1 MKKAAGLRGVCV
13 LLASIGMWSYAT
25 GSSPL
30 IWEQSTQSDF
40 QAGDAVNVSI
50 SSSGF
55 LNLAPDLE
63 TFFETSEPLVW
74 CLAMDSQGVTYAGS
88 GNDGKL
94 YRISAKGEG
103 SVVFD
108 ADELEIHSLAV
119 DALDNVYAATFPN
132 GKIYKIGPDGSS
144 SVFFEPSIPPDSEE
158 VEADRYIWSLAID
171 AAGTVF
177 AGTGDRGRIYKI
189 DSSGRAELLAETVE
203 GHIVSLALDGSGNL
217 IAGTDPNGRVYRI
230 SASGKLE
237 VLYDSPYRE
246 IRAIHVTSDGMIFAA
261 GVNET
266 GSRQGRGAPPAGG
279 AGQNRDG
286 VAVQGGVAVM
296 EVTASPTASP
306 GQAGA
311 FRGGRLSGGIVYQI
325 RPDGVVQE
333 WWRSRVDEGFSLAT
347 SEGGGLLIGTGPQG
361 VVYEVASR
369 GKSTMLL
376 RLQES
381 QITAIVPAHDGSISI
396 ASSNLGNVYR
406 MNGRYAREG
415 TFDSQIKDAGIL
427 SEWGQISWDAQTAKG
442 TEIQLFT
449 RSGNTDTADNTW
461 SEWAGPYEGNSG
473 QPIESPAARFIQW
486 RAVMNTKNAESPVI
500 NRVSIAYLPKNVAP
514 TVNAITVYEP
524 GVFLREPGSSE
535 TVEQDLPPN
544 VARRVSGRNGT
555 GRSRPP
561 ATGTPTYRKGMRSV
575 VVEVSD
581 DNDDDMRYAVYFK
594 GENESDWKLLRDA
607 LVRPSY
613 SWDSEALPDGIYR
626 LKVMA
631 SDAPDNPPSM
641 ALEAERVSDPFL
653 VDNSS
658 PRVKDLS
665 VSSASVSTAVV
676 FSVED
681 DASPLYKVEYNID
694 GGIWRVIYP
703 DDGVADSPSET
714 FTLRLENL
722 APGEHTIAV
731 RAKDTSNNTGT
742 AKELVTVP

>member
-1 MKKAAGLRGVCV
+1 MKKAAGLRSVCV
-13 LLASIGMWSYAT
+13 LLVSIGMWDYAM

-30 IWEQSTQSDF
+30 IWEQSTQRDF

-50 SSSGF
+50 SSSGY
-55 LNLAPDLE
+55 LSLAPVLE
-63 TFFETSEPLVW
+63 TYFETSEPLVW

-119 DALDNVYAATFPN
+119 DAFDNVYAATFPN
-132 GKIYKIGPDGSS
+132 GKIYKIAPDGSS
-144 SVFFEPSIPPDSEE
+144 SVFFEPSIPPASEE
-158 VEADRYIWSLAID
+158 VEADRYIWSLAVD
-171 AAGTVF
+171 AAGNVF
-177 AGTGDRGRIYKI
+177 AGTGDRGRIYRI

-203 GHIVSLALDGSGNL
+203 GHIVSLVLDQSGNL

-230 SASGKLE
+230 FQSGRLE
-237 VLYDSPYRE
+237 VLHDSPYRE
-246 IRAIHVTSDGMIFAA
+246 IRAVHVTSDGMIFAA

-266 GSRQGRGAPPAGG
+266 SGRQGRVVPPASG
-279 AGQNRDG
+279 AGPNRNG
-286 VAVQGGVAVM
+286 VTVQGGAAVM
-296 EVTASPTASP
+296 EVTASPTGPP
-306 GQAGA
+306 GQTPA
-311 FRGGRLSGGIVYQI
+311 FRGGRPSGGIVYQI

-333 WWRSRVDEGFSLAT
+333 WWRSRVDEGFSLAAN
-347 SEGGGLLIGTGPQG
+347 ERGGLLIGTGPRG
-361 VVYEVASR
+361 VVYEVAGR

-381 QITAIVPAHDGSISI
+381 QITAITPAHDGSISI

-406 MNGRYAREG
+406 MTGKYAPEG
-415 TFDSQIKDAGIL
+415 TFDSQIKDATIL
-427 SEWGQISWDAQTAKG
+427 SEWGQISWDAQTANG

-461 SEWAGPYEGNSG
+461 SEWAGPYSGKSG
-473 QPIESPAARFIQW
+473 QPIKSPAARFIQW
-486 RAVMNTKNAESPVI
+486 RAVMNTKNTETPVI

-524 GVFLREPGSSE
+524 GVFLREPSGSES
-535 TVEQDLPPN
+535 VEQDLPPN
-544 VARRVSGRNGT
+544 VARRVSGRNGNV
-555 GRSRPP
+555 RSRPT

-575 VVEVSD
+575 VVEATDS
-581 DNDDDMRYAVYFK
+581 NDDDMRFAVYFK
-594 GENESDWKLLRDA
+594 GENELDWKLLRET

-613 SWDSEALPDGIYR
+613 SWDSEAFPDGMYR
-626 LKVMA
+626 LKVIA

-658 PRVKDLS
+658 PRVADLS
-665 VSSASVSTAVV
+665 VSPAASSTAVV

-681 DASPLYKVEYNID
+681 GASPLYKVEYNID
-694 GGIWRVIYP
+694 GGIWWVIYP

-722 APGEHTIAV
+722 ESGEHTIAI